1 MRLLKRNPNTRSW
14 EQKLRKKRGRK
25 DRGLHEEW
33 VMGDGGG
40 RVMDGEE
47 RQGRVLATR
56 RVRYRPGLLGLAQA
70 RKSVRTLDWT
80 STSTLDAEQS
90 AALSGSGRNSSTM

>member
-14 EQKLRKKRGRK
+14 EQKLRKKRGRR

-47 RQGRVLATR
+47 RQGRVLCNKTGAVPTWA
-56 RVRYRPGLLGLAQA
+56 PGVGSGKEIGTYP
-70 RKSVRTLDWT
+70 RLDLDQ
-80 STSTLDAEQS
+80 STSTLDAEH
-90 AALSGSGRNSSTM
+90 LSQRR